1 MKQEKQGEAFELRN
15 VETQS
20 WSLSFPMGQ
29 MEQDLS
35 NWPAPF
41 KPMTD
46 NRQLLEASEL
56 FLDHH
61 LGPSCELWT
70 LWQQREWILV

>member
-1 MKQEKQGEAFELRN
+1 
-15 VETQS
+15 
-20 WSLSFPMGQ
+20 MGQ

-35 NWPAPF
+35 NWPVPF
-41 KPMTD
+41 KAMAD

-61 LGPSCELWT
+61 LGPGCELWT
-70 LWQQREWILV
+70 LWQRREWILV